1 MKNALKS
8 RFFINSLVPSN
19 ETINGSEEI
28 YRAVAKSF
36 GLSDCAFWIL
46 YCIRQSEEKVTQKD
60 ICNFIY
66 QPKQTVHSA
75 LKKMVEDGLIEV
87 GDYNGKR
94 HKYVTLTEK
103 GEAFSQKTVD
113 LVFEEEI
120 AIFEDMD
127 ASEREIA
134 MKLLAKYSDSL
145 SRRMS
150 KFR

>member
-1 MKNALKS
+1 MYTAKETLVTFNAT
-8 RFFINSLVPSN
+8 V
-19 ETINGSEEI
+19 NGYEEI
-28 YRAVAKSF
+28 YRGVAKSF

-46 YCIRQSEEKVTQKD
+46 YYIRQSEEKVTQKD
-60 ICNFIY
+60 ICSFIY

-75 LKKMVEDGLIEV
+75 LKKMVKDGLIEV

-103 GEAFSQKTVD
+103 GEAFSKKTVD
-113 LVFEEEI
+113 LVLAEEI

-127 ASEREIA
+127 VSEREIA

-145 SRRMS
+145 SRRMG

>member
-1 MKNALKS
+1 MYTAKKVLATFNT
-8 RFFINSLVPSN
+8 
-19 ETINGSEEI
+19 TINGSEEI
-28 YRAVAKSF
+28 YRTVAKSF

-60 ICNFIY
+60 ICNFIF

-103 GEAFSQKTVD
+103 GEAFSEKTID
-113 LVFEEEI
+113 LVLTEEI
-120 AIFEDMD
+120 AVFEDLD
-127 ASEREIA
+127 ASERELA
-134 MKLLAKYSDSL
+134 MKLLAKYLDSL

-150 KFR
+150 KYR

>member
-1 MKNALKS
+1 MYTAKKVLAT
-8 RFFINSLVPSN
+8 FN

-60 ICNFIY
+60 ICNFIF

-103 GEAFSQKTVD
+103 GEAFSEKTID
-113 LVFEEEI
+113 LVLTEEI
-120 AIFEDMD
+120 AVFEVLDV
-127 ASEREIA
+127 SERELA
-134 MKLLAKYSDSL
+134 MKLLAKYSDNL

>member
-1 MKNALKS
+1 MYTAKEVLVTFNA
-8 RFFINSLVPSN
+8 
-19 ETINGSEEI
+19 TINGYEEI
-28 YRAVAKSF
+28 YRAAAKSF

-46 YCIRQSEEKVTQKD
+46 YYIRQSKEKVTQKD
-60 ICNFIY
+60 ICSFIY

-103 GEAFSQKTVD
+103 GEAFSEKTID
-113 LVFEEEI
+113 LVLTEEI
-120 AIFEDMD
+120 AVFEDLD
-127 ASEREIA
+127 ASERELA
-134 MKLLAKYSDSL
+134 MKLLAKYLDSL

>member
-1 MKNALKS
+1 MYTAKKVLAT
-8 RFFINSLVPSN
+8 FN

-46 YCIRQSEEKVTQKD
+46 YYIRQSEEKVTQKD
-60 ICNFIY
+60 ICNFIF

-103 GEAFSQKTVD
+103 GEAFSEKTID
-113 LVFEEEI
+113 LVLTEEI
-120 AIFEDMD
+120 AVFEDLD
-127 ASEREIA
+127 VSERELA

>member
-1 MKNALKS
+1 MYTAKE
-8 RFFINSLVPSN
+8 ILVSFN

>member
-1 MKNALKS
+1 MYTAKKVLATFNT
-8 RFFINSLVPSN
+8 
-19 ETINGSEEI
+19 TINGSEEI
-28 YRAVAKSF
+28 YRTVAKSF

-60 ICNFIY
+60 ICNFIF

>member
-1 MKNALKS
+1 MYTAKKVLATFNA
-8 RFFINSLVPSN
+8 
-19 ETINGSEEI
+19 TINGSEEI
-28 YRAVAKSF
+28 YRTVAKSF

-60 ICNFIY
+60 ICNFIF

-75 LKKMVEDGLIEV
+75 LKKMVKDGLIEV

-103 GEAFSQKTVD
+103 GEAFSEKTID
-113 LVFEEEI
+113 LVLTEEI
-120 AIFEDMD
+120 AVFEDLD
-127 ASEREIA
+127 ASERELA

>member
-1 MKNALKS
+1 MYTAKKVLAA
-8 RFFINSLVPSN
+8 FN

-60 ICNFIY
+60 ICNFIF

-94 HKYVTLTEK
+94 HKYMLMK
-103 GEAFSQKTVD
+103 SA
-113 LVFEEEI
+113 VF
-120 AIFEDMD
+120 A
-127 ASEREIA
+127 
-134 MKLLAKYSDSL
+134 
-145 SRRMS
+145 
-150 KFR
+150 

>member
-1 MKNALKS
+1 MYTAKE
-8 RFFINSLVPSN
+8 ILVTFN

-75 LKKMVEDGLIEV
+75 LKKMVEDGLIEI

>member
-1 MKNALKS
+1 MYTSKEVLAIFNA
-8 RFFINSLVPSN
+8 
-19 ETINGSEEI
+19 TINGSEEI

-46 YCIRQSEEKVTQKD
+46 YYLRQSKEKVTQKD
-60 ICNFIY
+60 ICSFIY

-75 LKKMVEDGLIEV
+75 LKKMVDDGLIEV

-103 GEAFSQKTVD
+103 GEAFSKKTVD
-113 LVFEEEI
+113 LVLAEEI
-120 AIFEDMD
+120 AAFEDMD
-127 ASEREIA
+127 ASERELA
-134 MKLLAKYSDSL
+134 MILLAKYSDNL
-145 SRRMS
+145 SQRMS

>member
-1 MKNALKS
+1 MD
-8 RFFINSLVPSN
+8 
-19 ETINGSEEI
+19 GYDEI

-46 YCIRQSEEKVTQKD
+46 YYIRQSKEKVTQKE
-60 ICNFIY
+60 ICSFIY

-75 LKKMVEDGLIEV
+75 LKKMVDDGLIEV

-113 LVFEEEI
+113 LILAEEI
-120 AIFEDMD
+120 AAFEDMD
-127 ASEREIA
+127 ASERDLV
-134 MKLLAKYSDSL
+134 MKLLEKYSDNL
-145 SRRMS
+145 SR
-150 KFR
+150 

>member
-1 MKNALKS
+1 MYTSKEVLAIFNA
-8 RFFINSLVPSN
+8 
-19 ETINGSEEI
+19 TINGSEEI

-46 YCIRQSEEKVTQKD
+46 YYLRQSKEKVTQKD
-60 ICNFIY
+60 ICSFIY

-75 LKKMVEDGLIEV
+75 LKKMVDDGLIEV

-113 LVFEEEI
+113 LVLAEEI
-120 AIFEDMD
+120 AAFEDMD
-127 ASEREIA
+127 ASERELA
-134 MKLLAKYSDSL
+134 MKLLAKYSDNL
-145 SRRMS
+145 SQRMS

>member
-1 MKNALKS
+1 MYTAKKVLAT
-8 RFFINSLVPSN
+8 FN

-60 ICNFIY
+60 ICSFIY

-103 GEAFSQKTVD
+103 GEAFSEKTID
-113 LVFEEEI
+113 LVLTEEI
-120 AIFEDMD
+120 AVFEDLD
-127 ASEREIA
+127 VSERELA

>member
-1 MKNALKS
+1 MYTAKKVLATFNA
-8 RFFINSLVPSN
+8 
-19 ETINGSEEI
+19 TINGSEEI
-28 YRAVAKSF
+28 YRTVAKSF

-60 ICNFIY
+60 ICNFIF

-75 LKKMVEDGLIEV
+75 LKKMVKDGLIEV

-103 GEAFSQKTVD
+103 GEAFSRKTVD
-113 LVFEEEI
+113 LVLAEEI
-120 AIFEDMD
+120 AAFEDMD
-127 ASEREIA
+127 ASERELA

>member
-1 MKNALKS
+1 MYTAKE
-8 RFFINSLVPSN
+8 ILVTFN

-145 SRRMS
+145 SRRMR

>member
-1 MKNALKS
+1 MYTSKEVLAIFNA
-8 RFFINSLVPSN
+8 
-19 ETINGSEEI
+19 TINGSEEI

-60 ICNFIY
+60 ICSFIY

-75 LKKMVEDGLIEV
+75 LKKMVKDGCIEV

-113 LVFEEEI
+113 LVLAEEI

-127 ASEREIA
+127 VSEREIA

-145 SRRMS
+145 SRRMG

>member
-1 MKNALKS
+1 MYTAKEVLAAFNA
-8 RFFINSLVPSN
+8 
-19 ETINGSEEI
+19 TINGSEEI

>member
-1 MKNALKS
+1 MYTAKEVLAAFNA
-8 RFFINSLVPSN
+8 
-19 ETINGSEEI
+19 TINGSEEI
-28 YRAVAKSF
+28 YRTVAKSF

-46 YCIRQSEEKVTQKD
+46 YCIRQSEGNVTQKD
-60 ICNFIY
+60 ICSFIY

-103 GEAFSQKTVD
+103 DEAFSQKTVD
-113 LVFEEEI
+113 LVLAEEI
-120 AIFEDMD
+120 AIFEDMN
-127 ASEREIA
+127 ASERELA

-145 SRRMS
+145 SQRMS

>member
-1 MKNALKS
+1 MYTAKE
-8 RFFINSLVPSN
+8 ILVTFN

>member
-1 MKNALKS
+1 MYTAKEVLVTFNA
-8 RFFINSLVPSN
+8 
-19 ETINGSEEI
+19 TINGYEEI
-28 YRAVAKSF
+28 YRGVAKSF

-46 YCIRQSEEKVTQKD
+46 YFICQSEEKVTQKD
-60 ICNFIY
+60 ICSFLY

-87 GDYNGKR
+87 GDYNGRR

-103 GEAFSQKTVD
+103 GEAFSRKTVD
-113 LVFEEEI
+113 LVLAEEI
-120 AIFEDMD
+120 AAFEDMD
-127 ASEREIA
+127 ASERELA

-145 SRRMS
+145 SQRMS

>member
-1 MKNALKS
+1 MYTAKKVLAT
-8 RFFINSLVPSN
+8 FN

-60 ICNFIY
+60 ICNFIF

-103 GEAFSQKTVD
+103 GEAFSEKTID
-113 LVFEEEI
+113 LVLAEEI
-120 AIFEDMD
+120 AAFEDMD
-127 ASEREIA
+127 ASERELA

>member
-1 MKNALKS
+1 MYTAKKVLATFNT
-8 RFFINSLVPSN
+8 
-19 ETINGSEEI
+19 TINGSEEI

-60 ICNFIY
+60 ICNFIF

-103 GEAFSQKTVD
+103 GEAFSEKTID
-113 LVFEEEI
+113 LVLTEEI
-120 AIFEDMD
+120 AVFEDLD
-127 ASEREIA
+127 ASERELA

>member
-1 MKNALKS
+1 MYTAKEVLAAFNA
-8 RFFINSLVPSN
+8 
-19 ETINGSEEI
+19 TINGSEEI
-28 YRAVAKSF
+28 YRTVAKSF

-46 YCIRQSEEKVTQKD
+46 YCIRQSEGKVTQKD
-60 ICNFIY
+60 ICSFIY

-113 LVFEEEI
+113 LVLAEEI

-127 ASEREIA
+127 VSEREIA
-134 MKLLAKYSDSL
+134 MKLLEKYSDSL

>member
-1 MKNALKS
+1 MYTSKEVLAIFNA
-8 RFFINSLVPSN
+8 
-19 ETINGSEEI
+19 TINGSEEI

-60 ICNFIY
+60 ICSFIY

-103 GEAFSQKTVD
+103 GEAFSKKTVD
-113 LVFEEEI
+113 LVLAEEI

-127 ASEREIA
+127 VSEREIA

-145 SRRMS
+145 SQRMS

>member
-1 MKNALKS
+1 MYTSKEVLAIFNA
-8 RFFINSLVPSN
+8 
-19 ETINGSEEI
+19 TINASEEI
-28 YRAVAKSF
+28 YQDVAKSF

-46 YCIRQSEEKVTQKD
+46 YCIRQSEKKVTQKD
-60 ICNFIY
+60 ICSFIY

-103 GEAFSQKTVD
+103 GEAFSKKTID
-113 LVFEEEI
+113 LVLAEEI

-127 ASEREIA
+127 VSEREIA

>member
-1 MKNALKS
+1 MYTAKEVLVTFNA
-8 RFFINSLVPSN
+8 
-19 ETINGSEEI
+19 TINGYEEI
-28 YRAVAKSF
+28 YRGVAKSF

-46 YCIRQSEEKVTQKD
+46 YYMRQSEEKVTQKD
-60 ICNFIY
+60 ICSFIY

-75 LKKMVEDGLIEV
+75 LKKMVDDGLIEV

-103 GEAFSQKTVD
+103 GEAFSEKTID
-113 LVFEEEI
+113 LVLTEEI
-120 AIFEDMD
+120 AVFEDLD
-127 ASEREIA
+127 ASERELA
-134 MKLLAKYSDSL
+134 MKLLAKYLDSL